1 MNENLFEYSDM
12 LRSPIEAF
20 LLWHRILGRSR
31 FLPLALFSGT
41 CLCAGRICNGQL

>member
-20 LLWHRILGRSR
+20 CCGTGYWEGPVSSNAIKPVVRSFVR
-31 FLPLALFSGT
+31 
-41 CLCAGRICNGQL
+41 

>member
-20 LLWHRILGRSR
+20 SVAPDTGKVP
-31 FLPLALFSGT
+31 FPPTGT
-41 CLCAGRICNGQL
+41 IFWNLSMCRKDL

>member
-20 LLWHRILGRSR
+20 CC
-31 FLPLALFSGT
+31 GT
-41 CLCAGRICNGQL
+41 GYWEGPVSSHFWNLSMCRKDL